1 METVSLGG
9 ALRQQDERARGEGGS
24 GPGPLQLRGAGFT
37 MIVLPLVELGRP
49 GFFERLQAKIAQA
62 PGFYALAPVVLDLH
76 ATAGGAAEDFAE
88 LRRRLAALGL
98 ALIGVTGG
106 DEAQDAAAGEA
117 GLAALPSWRAGQMP
131 ASAPQAAIA
140 RPSLIVNQPVRSGR
154 QIYAEGAD
162 LIVTAAVGA
171 GAELLADGCIHVYG
185 PLRGRALAGIS
196 GDRGARIFCRRLEA
210 ELVSVAGMYRVAED
224 IAQSVYGRPAQ
235 IRLDNE
241 ALRIDAVD

>member
-1 METVSLGG
+1 METVALGG
-9 ALRQQDERARGEGGS
+9 ALQEQDQAARREGSTPG
-24 GPGPLQLRGAGFT
+24 GPLQLRGASFT

-49 GFFERLQAKIAQA
+49 GFFERLEAKIAQA
-62 PGFYALAPVVLDLH
+62 PGFYTLAPAVLDLH
-76 ATAGGAAEDFAE
+76 GTEGGAAADFAE

-106 DEAQDAAAGEA
+106 DEAQNVAAGGA
-117 GLAALPSWRAGQMP
+117 GLAALPSWRAGQPP
-131 ASAPQAAIA
+131 ASAAPAAVA
-140 RPSLIVNQPVRSGR
+140 RPALIVDWPVRSGR

-162 LIVTAAVGA
+162 LIVTATVGA
-171 GAELLADGCIHVYG
+171 GAELLADGSIHVYG

-224 IAQSVYGRPAQ
+224 IAQTAYGRPAQ
-235 IRLDNE
+235 IRLDGE